1 MADDELERLQR
12 ECASMVTLLK
22 QLEKEEFELNQQN
35 KILAREAVLC
45 GYQSHLIEPNP
56 PKRRR
61 STAAK
66 KKTAATPPVATDD
79 PS

>member
-12 ECASMVTLLK
+12 ECASMVALLK
-22 QLEKEEFELNQQN
+22 QLEKEELELNQQN

-45 GYQSHLIEPNP
+45 GYQSHLIEPTP

-61 STAAK
+61 TASK
-66 KKTAATPPVATDD
+66 KKINSIPQVEADD
-79 PS
+79 PA